1 VIHRVSFR
9 TFVAATED
17 EERVKGAL
25 SIFVPLDSISATS
38 TTGHYCNPI
47 KILEANL
54 KKRDGLTFFRMLKEQ
69 LPRVDLVKLRRDM
82 PERLDEDS
90 QLHFRLDKQA
100 AFKGKVC
107 LTDSRDAIVVKAL
120 IESYPAKYEEA
131 LRIAGEL
138 L

>member
-1 VIHRVSFR
+1 MIHRVSFR

-25 SIFVPLDSISATS
+25 CIFVPLDSISATS
-38 TTGHYCNPI
+38 ATGHFCNPI
-47 KILEANL
+47 KILDATL
-54 KKRDGLTFFRMLKEQ
+54 KKRDGQAFFRMLREQ
-69 LPRVDLVKLRRDM
+69 LPRVDLVKLRREL
-82 PERLDEDS
+82 PERLDDES

-107 LTDSRDAIVVKAL
+107 LTDSRDGIVVKAL

>member
-17 EERVKGAL
+17 EERVKEAL
-25 SIFVPLDSISATS
+25 NIFVPPDSISATS
-38 TTGHYCNPI
+38 ATGHYCNPI
-47 KILEANL
+47 IILDATL
-54 KKRDGLTFFRMLKEQ
+54 KKRDGLAFFRMLREQ
-69 LPRVDLVKLRRDM
+69 LPGVDLVKLRREL
-82 PERLDEDS
+82 PERLDEES

-107 LTDSRDAIVVKAL
+107 LTDSRDGIVVKAL

>member
-17 EERVKGAL
+17 EERVKESL
-25 SIFVPLDSISATS
+25 CIFVPLDSISATS
-38 TTGHYCNPI
+38 ATGHYGNPI
-47 KILEANL
+47 KILDASL
-54 KKRDGLTFFRMLKEQ
+54 KKKDSLAFFRILREQ
-69 LPRVDLVKLRRDM
+69 LPKEDLVRLHRELPERVD
-82 PERLDEDS
+82 ES
-90 QLHFRLDKQA
+90 NQLHFRLDKQA

-107 LTDSRDAIVVKAL
+107 LTNSRDAIVITAH
-120 IESYPAKYEEA
+120 IESYPARYEEA

>member
-17 EERVKGAL
+17 EERVKESL
-25 SIFVPLDSISATS
+25 CVFVPLDSISATS
-38 TTGHYCNPI
+38 ATGHYGNPI
-47 KILEANL
+47 KILDASL
-54 KKRDGLTFFRMLKEQ
+54 KKKDSLAFFRILRERLPKEDLIRLHRE
-69 LPRVDLVKLRRDM
+69 LPERVD
-82 PERLDEDS
+82 ES
-90 QLHFRLDKQA
+90 NQLHFRLDKQA

-107 LTDSRDAIVVKAL
+107 LTDSRDAIVITAH
-120 IESYPAKYEEA
+120 IESYPARYEEA

>member
-17 EERVKGAL
+17 EERVKEAL
-25 SIFVPLDSISATS
+25 SIFVSLDSISATPA
-38 TTGHYCNPI
+38 TGHYGNPI
-47 KILEANL
+47 KIMDATL
-54 KKRDGLTFFRMLKEQ
+54 KKRDGLAFFRILREQ
-69 LPRVDLVKLRRDM
+69 LPRVDLVKLHM
-82 PERLDEDS
+82 ELPERVDDES

-107 LTDSRDAIVVKAL
+107 LTDSRDGIVVKAL
-120 IESYPAKYEEA
+120 IESYPAKYGEA

>member
-1 VIHRVSFR
+1 MIHRVFFR

-17 EERVKGAL
+17 EERVKEAL
-25 SIFVPLDSISATS
+25 SIFVLLDSVSTTSA
-38 TTGHYCNPI
+38 TGHYCNPI
-47 KILEANL
+47 KILDASL

-69 LPRVDLVKLRRDM
+69 LPRVDLVKLRREL
-82 PERLDEDS
+82 PERVDEES

-120 IESYPAKYEEA
+120 IESYPARYEEA

>member
-17 EERVKGAL
+17 EERVKEAL
-25 SIFVPLDSISATS
+25 SIFVPLDGISVVTA
-38 TTGHYCNPI
+38 TGHYGNSI
-47 KILEANL
+47 KILDAIL
-54 KKRDGLTFFRMLKEQ
+54 KKRDGLGFFSILREQ
-69 LPRVDLVKLRRDM
+69 LPRVDLVRLRREL
-82 PERLDEDS
+82 PERVDEKNE
-90 QLHFRLDKQA
+90 LHLRLDKQA
-100 AFKGKVC
+100 AFKGKVY
-107 LTDSRDAIVVKAL
+107 LTDSTDAIVVTAL

>member
-1 VIHRVSFR
+1 MIHRVSFR

-25 SIFVPLDSISATS
+25 CIFVPLDSISATS
-38 TTGHYCNPI
+38 ATGHFCNPI
-47 KILEANL
+47 KILDATL
-54 KKRDGLTFFRMLKEQ
+54 KKRDGQAFFRMLREQ
-69 LPRVDLVKLRRDM
+69 LPRVDLVKLRREL
-82 PERLDEDS
+82 PERLDDES

-107 LTDSRDAIVVKAL
+107 LTDSRDGIVVKAL
-120 IESYPAKYEEA
+120 IESYPAKYGEA